1 MGIVFRFQVKA
12 MKIIITIIFLFSF
25 FLIPV
30 SIVGAHNP
38 FTSKPEN
45 QHMAPKPLIKSKFF
59 VKIIFWQQQLRE
71 KISKSI
77 REAKTKK
84 SIAPFFI
91 LIAAAFAY
99 GVIHSAGP
107 GHGKA
112 VALSYI
118 LSCKPSFSQGLIFG
132 NLVALTHG
140 FSGIFFVLTVKYLLQ
155 TSFSTSLET
164 MTSITQ
170 IISYFLITCLGLII
184 FFRSIYKWIK
194 NKTAYHDNHTKLFVN
209 PFITAIAVGIIPC
222 PGVVMVMLFA
232 ISLDLTWLG
241 ILLGITISLG
251 MASTVTLIVMAGMS
265 GKAAVLSLASSHSRI
280 FTTLEYVIETTAG
293 LLVACLGFILLSTSL

>member
-1 MGIVFRFQVKA
+1 
-12 MKIIITIIFLFSF
+12 MKKNLIIISLLSF
-25 FLIPV
+25 FFIPV
-30 SIVGAHNP
+30 SMGSAHNP
-38 FTSKPEN
+38 FTAKPEN
-45 QHMAPKPLIKSKFF
+45 QHKAPEPLIKSKFF

-71 KISKSI
+71 KMSSLI
-77 REAKTKK
+77 REAKTRK
-84 SIAPFFI
+84 SPAPFFI
-91 LIAAAFAY
+91 LIASAFAY

-140 FSGIFFVLTVKYLLQ
+140 FSGIFFVLAVKYLLQ
-155 TSFSTSLET
+155 TSISASLET
-164 MTSITQ
+164 MTNITQ
-170 IISYFLITCLGLII
+170 IISYSLITCLGLII
-184 FFRSIYKWIK
+184 FLTSVYKWIK
-194 NKTAYHDNHTKLFVN
+194 NKTEHPKPRTKLFAN

-241 ILLGITISLG
+241 ILLGTTISFG
-251 MASTVTLIVMAGMS
+251 MASTITLIVMAGMS
-265 GKAAVLSLASSHSRI
+265 GKAAVLSLASSHSKI
-280 FTTLEYVIETTAG
+280 LIILEHIIEAMAG
-293 LLVACLGFILLSTSL
+293 LLVACLGFILFCSSL

>member
-1 MGIVFRFQVKA
+1 
-12 MKIIITIIFLFSF
+12 MKKISISFFLLSL

-30 SIVGAHNP
+30 SIGSAHNP
-38 FTSKPEN
+38 FTEKPEK

-59 VKIIFWQQQLRE
+59 VKIIFWQQKLKE
-71 KISKSI
+71 KMSNLI
-77 REAKTKK
+77 REAKTRK
-84 SIAPFFI
+84 SLAPFFI
-91 LIAAAFAY
+91 LIASAFAY
-99 GVIHSAGP
+99 GVVHSAGP

-140 FSGIFFVLTVKYLLQ
+140 FSGIFFVLSVKYLLQ
-155 TSFSTSLET
+155 TSISTSLET
-164 MTSITQ
+164 MTNITQ
-170 IISYFLITCLGLII
+170 IISYSLITCLGLII
-184 FFRSIYKWIK
+184 FFRTIYKWNK
-194 NKTAYHDNHTKLFVN
+194 NKTGHHEPRTKLFAN

-241 ILLGITISLG
+241 ILLGTTISFG
-251 MASTVTLIVMAGMS
+251 MASTITLVVIAGMS

-280 FTTLEYVIETTAG
+280 LTLLEYMIEAMAG
-293 LLVACLGFILLSTSL
+293 LLVACLGFILLSTRL

>member
-1 MGIVFRFQVKA
+1 

-30 SIVGAHNP
+30 SIGGAHNP

-71 KISKSI
+71 KMSNLI
-77 REAKTKK
+77 RETKTKR
-84 SIAPFFI
+84 SLLPLFI
-91 LIAAAFAY
+91 LIASAFAY

-118 LSCKPSFSQGLIFG
+118 LSCKPSFSQSLIFG

-155 TSFSTSLET
+155 TSISASLET

-170 IISYFLITCLGLII
+170 IISYSLIACLGSII

-194 NKTAYHDNHTKLFVN
+194 HKSAHHDTHTKLFAN
-209 PFITAIAVGIIPC
+209 PVITAVAVGIIPC

-232 ISLDLTWLG
+232 ISMDLTWLG

-251 MASTVTLIVMAGMS
+251 MASTITLIVITGMS
-265 GKAAVLSLASSHSRI
+265 GKAAVLTLASNHSRI
-280 FTTLEYVIETTAG
+280 LTTLEYTIEATAG

>member
-1 MGIVFRFQVKA
+1 
-12 MKIIITIIFLFSF
+12 MKKNLIIISLLSF
-25 FLIPV
+25 FFIPV
-30 SIVGAHNP
+30 SMGSAHNP
-38 FTSKPEN
+38 FTAKPEN
-45 QHMAPKPLIKSKFF
+45 QHKAPEPLIKSKFF

-71 KISKSI
+71 KMSSLI
-77 REAKTKK
+77 REAKTRK
-84 SIAPFFI
+84 SPAPFFI
-91 LIAAAFAY
+91 LIASAFAY

-140 FSGIFFVLTVKYLLQ
+140 FSGIFFVLAVKYLLQ
-155 TSFSTSLET
+155 TSISASLET
-164 MTSITQ
+164 MTNITQ
-170 IISYFLITCLGLII
+170 IISYSLITCLGLII
-184 FFRSIYKWIK
+184 FLTSVYKWIK
-194 NKTAYHDNHTKLFVN
+194 NKTEHPKPRTKLFAN

-241 ILLGITISLG
+241 ILLGTTISFG
-251 MASTVTLIVMAGMS
+251 MASTITLIVMAGMS
-265 GKAAVLSLASSHSRI
+265 GKAAVLSLASSHSKI
-280 FTTLEYVIETTAG
+280 LIILEYMIEAMAG
-293 LLVACLGFILLSTSL
+293 LLVACLGFILFCSSL

>member
-1 MGIVFRFQVKA
+1 
-12 MKIIITIIFLFSF
+12 MKRISICIFLLLFVF
-25 FLIPV
+25 IPV
-30 SIVGAHNP
+30 SIGSAHNP
-38 FTSKPEN
+38 FTAKPEN

-71 KISKSI
+71 KMSKLI

-84 SIAPFFI
+84 SLVPFFI
-91 LIAAAFAY
+91 LIVSAFAY

-118 LSCKPSFSQGLIFG
+118 LSCKPSFYQGLIFG
-132 NLVALTHG
+132 NLVAFAHG

-155 TSFSTSLET
+155 TGFSASLES

-170 IISYFLITCLGLII
+170 IVSYSLITCLGLII

-194 NKTAYHDNHTKLFVN
+194 NKTIPHEPRTKLFDN

-232 ISLDLTWLG
+232 ISLDLIWLG

-251 MASTVTLIVMAGMS
+251 MASTITLIVMAGMS
-265 GKAAVLSLASSHSRI
+265 GKAAVLSLASNHRRMLSL
-280 FTTLEYVIETTAG
+280 LEHIIEAAAG
-293 LLVACLGFILLSTSL
+293 LLVACLGFILLSTNL

>member
-1 MGIVFRFQVKA
+1 MN
-12 MKIIITIIFLFSF
+12 KISIIALLLCAF
-25 FLIPV
+25 FL
-30 SIVGAHNP
+30 SASTGNTNNP
-38 FTSKPEN
+38 FTTKPEK
-45 QHMAPKPLIKSKFF
+45 QHTTPKPLIKSKFF

-71 KISKSI
+71 KMSTLI

-84 SIAPFFI
+84 SLAPFFI
-91 LIAAAFAY
+91 LFISAFAY

-118 LSCKPSFSQGLIFG
+118 LSCKPGVLQGLIFS

-140 FSGIFFVLTVKYLLQ
+140 FSGIFFVLVVKYLLQ
-155 TSFSTSLET
+155 TSFSASLET
-164 MTSITQ
+164 MTHITQ
-170 IISYFLITCLGLII
+170 IISYSLITCLGLII
-184 FFRSIYKWIK
+184 FFRSIYKRTLK
-194 NKTAYHDNHTKLFVN
+194 KTAHHDTHTKLFTN

-241 ILLGITISLG
+241 ILLGTTISFG
-251 MASTVTLIVMAGMS
+251 MALTVSLIVMAGMS
-265 GKAAVLSLASSHSRI
+265 GKAAVLSLASSHRKTLTI
-280 FTTLEYVIETTAG
+280 LEYIIETAAG
-293 LLVACLGFILLSTSL
+293 LLVACLGFILLTTSL

>member
-1 MGIVFRFQVKA
+1 
-12 MKIIITIIFLFSF
+12 MKKILIIIALLSF
-25 FLIPV
+25 FFIPA
-30 SIVGAHNP
+30 SMGSAHNP
-38 FTSKPEN
+38 FTAKPEN
-45 QHMAPKPLIKSKFF
+45 QHTTPEPLIKSKFF

-71 KISKSI
+71 KMSSLI
-77 REAKTKK
+77 REAKTRK
-84 SIAPFFI
+84 SPTPFFI
-91 LIAAAFAY
+91 LIASAFAY

-155 TSFSTSLET
+155 TSISASLET

-170 IISYFLITCLGLII
+170 IISYSLITCLGLII
-184 FFRSIYKWIK
+184 FFTSIYKWIK
-194 NKTAYHDNHTKLFVN
+194 NKTAHPKPRTKLFAN

-232 ISLDLTWLG
+232 ISMDLTWLG
-241 ILLGITISLG
+241 ILLGTTISFG
-251 MASTVTLIVMAGMS
+251 MASTITLIVMAGMS
-265 GKAAVLSLASSHSRI
+265 GKVAVLSLASNHSRI
-280 FTTLEYVIETTAG
+280 LTILEYMIEAMAG

>member
-1 MGIVFRFQVKA
+1 
-12 MKIIITIIFLFSF
+12 MKKISILIFLLPILF
-25 FLIPV
+25 IPV
-30 SIVGAHNP
+30 SIGSAHNP
-38 FTSKPEN
+38 FTAKPEN
-45 QHMAPKPLIKSKFF
+45 QHMAPRPLIKSKFF

-71 KISKSI
+71 KMSALI
-77 REAKTKK
+77 REAKIKK

-91 LIAAAFAY
+91 LIAAAFSY

-155 TSFSTSLET
+155 TSISASLET

-170 IISYFLITCLGLII
+170 IISYSLII
-184 FFRSIYKWIK
+184 LPWE
-194 NKTAYHDNHTKLFVN
+194 YH
-209 PFITAIAVGIIPC
+209 
-222 PGVVMVMLFA
+222 
-232 ISLDLTWLG
+232 
-241 ILLGITISLG
+241 
-251 MASTVTLIVMAGMS
+251 
-265 GKAAVLSLASSHSRI
+265 I
-280 FTTLEYVIETTAG
+280 FQKYLQMDQT
-293 LLVACLGFILLSTSL
+293 

>member
-1 MGIVFRFQVKA
+1 MA
-12 MKIIITIIFLFSF
+12 
-25 FLIPV
+25 
-30 SIVGAHNP
+30 
-38 FTSKPEN
+38 
-45 QHMAPKPLIKSKFF
+45 APKPLIKSKFF

-71 KISKSI
+71 KMSNLI

-84 SIAPFFI
+84 SLAPFFI
-91 LIAAAFAY
+91 LIVSAFAY
-99 GVIHSAGP
+99 GAIHSAGP

-118 LSCKPSFSQGLIFG
+118 LSCKPSVLQGLIFS

-140 FSGIFFVLTVKYLLQ
+140 FSGIFFVLIVKYLLQ
-155 TSFSTSLET
+155 TSISASLET

-170 IISYFLITCLGLII
+170 IISYSLITCLGLII
-184 FFRSIYKWIK
+184 FFKSIYKWTK
-194 NKTAYHDNHTKLFVN
+194 NKTVHHDNHTKLFAN

-241 ILLGITISLG
+241 ILLGTTISFG
-251 MASTVTLIVMAGMS
+251 MALTVTLIVMAGMS
-265 GKAAVLSLASSHSRI
+265 GKAAVLSLASNHSRI
-280 FTTLEYVIETTAG
+280 LTRLEYMIEATAG
-293 LLVACLGFILLSTSL
+293 LLVACLGFILLMTSL